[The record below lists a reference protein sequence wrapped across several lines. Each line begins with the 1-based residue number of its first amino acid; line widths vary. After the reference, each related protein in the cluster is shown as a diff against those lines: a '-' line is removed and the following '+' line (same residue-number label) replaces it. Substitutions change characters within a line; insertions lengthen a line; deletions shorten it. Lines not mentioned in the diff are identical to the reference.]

1 MQPRKVLIV
10 SNDDWSIYNFRMPLI
25 RALSRKG
32 LDIVLVFP
40 RGKYTDIINASG
52 YRTVNWDLDKGSLN
66 PFSELKAILQL
77 LKIYR
82 KEKPFLAHH
91 YSIKSNIYG
100 LICKRISRVEHIM
113 ITWAGL
119 GFVFSNSLNA
129 RLLRL
134 FLVPFMRRVLRSRE
148 EWNIFLNPEDRELFL
163 QLGLASPENSVVIL
177 GEGVDTEKFSPEET
191 KETPPVVLLAS
202 RLLWD
207 KGVGDFVEA
216 AKVLRE
222 EGVPAVFWI
231 AGEQDRG
238 NPSRIPDNVI
248 DEWRRDNIVRFLGHV
263 DDMAGLLKKA
273 SLAVLPS
280 YYMEGT
286 PRFLLEAA
294 SAGLPIVATDIAG
307 CRVVVKDGRNGFLV
321 PIKQPKVLAVKIKEI
336 IENKDARSR
345 MGKVSREIVLS
356 QLDERIIVGE
366 FVKLYDKFC

>member
-1 MQPRKVLIV
+1 
-10 SNDDWSIYNFRMPLI
+10 
-25 RALSRKG
+25 
-32 LDIVLVFP
+32 
-40 RGKYTDIINASG
+40 
-52 YRTVNWDLDKGSLN
+52 
-66 PFSELKAILQL
+66 
-77 LKIYR
+77 
-82 KEKPFLAHH
+82 
-91 YSIKSNIYG
+91 
-100 LICKRISRVEHIM
+100 M

-119 GFVFSNSLNA
+119 GFVFSNSVNA

-134 FLVPFMRRVLRSRE
+134 FLVPFMRKVLRSRE
-148 EWNIFLNPEDRELFL
+148 EWNIFLNPEDRKLFL

-216 AKVLRE
+216 AKVLRK
-222 EGVPAVFWI
+222 EGVPAEFWI

-248 DEWRRDNIVRFLGHV
+248 DEWKRENIVRFLGHV
-263 DDMAGLLKKA
+263 DDMAGLLKKS

-307 CRVVVKDGRNGFLV
+307 CRVVVKDGGNGFLV
-321 PIKQPKVLAVKIKEI
+321 PIKQPKVLAVKIREI
-336 IENKDARSR
+336 IESEDVRSR
-345 MGKVSREIVLS
+345 MGKASREMVLS

-366 FVKLYDKFC
+366 FVKLYERFC